1 MWSSN
6 SNGCVCFVCAQ
17 LYVSLSALIKKQPDA
32 KKVKQVLSFQSCVQL
47 FHSQNEIITPQNSLP
62 QFCSFLIHH
71 SPNSSILFK
80 KYINYPSLFLWLK
93 SSAPVYHP
101 AICAF
106 EQALLVCTITMFLFY
121 LYKISDKLWDDSA
134 VMQMLA
140 CSLAE
145 LKGQ

>member
-1 MWSSN
+1 MEFQFQWV
-6 SNGCVCFVCAQ
+6 CVFFVCT
-17 LYVSLSALIKKQPDA
+17 LVYVSLSALIKKQPDA
-32 KKVKQVLSFQSCVQL
+32 KKVKQVLSFQSCAQL

-71 SPNSSILFK
+71 SPNSSILFN
-80 KYINYPSLFLWLK
+80 KYINYPRLFLWLK